1 MAERLGSLCNWRAR
15 NGHGTSSF
23 HGGSHQRNRHGRDR
37 RLLIRREEKCPG
49 RAARRGTINLPRGKF
64 PWPRGVVTPSRFYSR
79 LKANLTRS
87 VVLMILHPGLP
98 VPGRSF
104 VGRRSFTLY
113 ERRNR
118 KAGNAGT
125 ADWPGGRAR

>member
-1 MAERLGSLCNWRAR
+1 MSG
-15 NGHGTSSF
+15 
-23 HGGSHQRNRHGRDR
+23 
-37 RLLIRREEKCPG
+37 
-49 RAARRGTINLPRGKF
+49 ARRHKPSAGKF

-87 VVLMILHPGLP
+87 AVLMILHPGLP
-98 VPGRSF
+98 VPRRSF

-118 KAGNAGT
+118 KTGNAGP
-125 ADWPGGRAR
+125 AHGGEAR